1 MTTDK
6 LTRGAR
12 TSLSVAQTFLMDG
25 APADALRSALKACE
39 MLFMLTC
46 RRYIPL
52 CENTDTEPKD
62 AKKTRS

>member
-6 LTRGAR
+6 LTREAR
-12 TSLSVAQTFLMDG
+12 TNLSVAITFLMDG
-25 APADALRSALKACE
+25 APADALRCALRACDA
-39 MLFMLTC
+39 LFMLTC

-52 CENTDTEPKD
+52 CQDVEPTN